1 MPKANINSMGY
12 KESVNWLELQK
23 NGTTEIIVIITEEN
37 KETRAG
43 KAPFFPPIIIL
54 NPAFLYSLSNTQ
66 EIAIKCGI
74 CQKNWMAKSKP
85 DSNPK
90 SFVAATQPS
99 KIGIAPGKAPIKIAT
114 GEHLFNGV

>member
-1 MPKANINSMGY
+1 MPKANINSIGY

-23 NGTTEIIVIITEEN
+23 NGTTEIIVIITEAN

-85 DSNPK
+85 RSSNF
-90 SFVAATQPS
+90 SFSRWQVPQR
-99 KIGIAPGKAPIKIAT
+99 KGDNLIIACQYS
-114 GEHLFNGV
+114 LLSY